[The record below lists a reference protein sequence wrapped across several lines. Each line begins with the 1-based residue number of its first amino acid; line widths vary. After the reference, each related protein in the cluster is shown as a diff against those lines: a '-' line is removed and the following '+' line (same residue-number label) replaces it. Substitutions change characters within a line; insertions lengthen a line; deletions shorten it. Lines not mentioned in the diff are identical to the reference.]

1 MPTVFSKEITP
12 PPPPPPPPPE
22 SSNNP
27 SSSSSSN
34 IKISNKNVGRK
45 AVGMQYSFAQQNRDK
60 KVKHNNSPDDI
71 FAQTDIF
78 EDAVT
83 EKVVDKLSSCCASGT
98 IEGFGCLMSLFR
110 VGKSSSSSFSSEESF
125 QEEYMECSKR
135 AVQYVKSCR
144 KLGVSDNAQISKK
157 ENRDGFLQEVYRECL
172 VDVKDLADGKTKHVM
187 RYCIP
192 AINQKLGRLHKPEVC
207 LPTLLGVYGFTEYDW
222 RLCSQAVKFNPTGR
236 VASLRHKVWKD
247 DKLMEHKYAEM
258 EKVFKDN
265 LGISNPGTTVI
276 IHQYIV
282 CML

>member
-1 MPTVFSKEITP
+1 
-12 PPPPPPPPPE
+12 
-22 SSNNP
+22 
-27 SSSSSSN
+27 
-34 IKISNKNVGRK
+34 
-45 AVGMQYSFAQQNRDK
+45 MQYSFAQQNRDK
-60 KVKHNNSPDDI
+60 KVKHNNGPDDN
-71 FAQTDIF
+71 FAQTDIYA
-78 EDAVT
+78 DAVT
-83 EKVVDKLSSCCASGT
+83 EIVVDKLSSCCASGT

-110 VGKSSSSSFSSEESF
+110 IGKISSTSFSKESF

-135 AVQYVKSCR
+135 AVQYIKTCR

-157 ENRDGFLQEVYRECL
+157 ENRDGFLQEIYRECL

-222 RLCSQAVKFNPTGR
+222 RLCSQAVKCNPTGR

-247 DKLMEHKYAEM
+247 DKLMEHNYAEM

-265 LGISNPGTTVI
+265 LGISSNPGAVI
-276 IHQYIV
+276 INQ
-282 CML
+282 